1 LPSYPPHHR
10 SLPTCVPEVI
20 PVADIV
26 IFILAFV
33 ALDLLALRFGAC
45 SRPTYRHRDDRP
57 NW

>member
-1 LPSYPPHHR
+1 
-10 SLPTCVPEVI
+10 VI